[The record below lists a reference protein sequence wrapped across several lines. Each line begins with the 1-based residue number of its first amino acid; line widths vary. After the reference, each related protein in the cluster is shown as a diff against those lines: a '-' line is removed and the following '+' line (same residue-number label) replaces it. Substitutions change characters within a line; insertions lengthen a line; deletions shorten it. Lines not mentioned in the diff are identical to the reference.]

1 MHNQDTLA
9 QWRERAQPKTV
20 CQLDAD
26 GLFVTATQAWPDPM
40 QPESW
45 LIPAGCIDTEP
56 PAAKAGQA
64 AKWDADAKK
73 WQYIP
78 DHRGQT
84 AYQTSDGAAVV
95 IEKVGELPDGLT
107 FTQRENEH
115 QTWDVQAKAWVL
127 TKAAASQLLAEVIDK
142 GTDAINNLVDEA
154 YRHVT
159 RFQPEYEVREQQAR
173 DYKAGGCKGE
183 APLQVAAFA
192 KPAGK
197 TACEATDIIIAQSDN
212 LRMVMGK
219 LGALRMRKFELK
231 GLKTAAEV
239 DKRTAEI
246 LAEIKPIADKLGEV
260 GK

>member
-1 MHNQDTLA
+1 MTIYYSKTNQAFYDSAIHSRLP
-9 QWRERAQPKTV
+9 E
-20 CQLDAD
+20 DA
-26 GLFVTATQAWPDPM
+26 VEISQE
-40 QPESW
+40 QH
-45 LIPAGCIDTEP
+45 
-56 PAAKAGQA
+56 AALLAGQS
-64 AKWDADAKK
+64 
-73 WQYIP
+73 Q
-78 DHRGQT
+78 GQVIMPGK
-84 AYQTSDGAAVV
+84 DGKPVLAPLAPSH
-95 IEKVGELPDGLT
+95 L
-107 FTQRENEH
+107 H
-115 QTWDVQAKAWVL
+115 QWNGKEWMLD
-127 TKAAASQLLAEVIDK
+127 KAAASQLLAEAIDQ
-142 GTDAINNLVDEA
+142 GTDAINNLVDGA

-159 RFQPEYEVREQQAR
+159 RFQPEYLLREQQAR

-183 APLQVAAFA
+183 APEQVAAFA

-197 TACEATDIIIAQSDN
+197 TACEATDIIIAQADN

>member
-1 MHNQDTLA
+1 MTIYYSKASGGFYDDQIHSRLPEDAVAISPEQHAALLTGQSSGQVIMPGKDGKPVLTLPSPSHLH
-9 QWRERAQPKTV
+9 QWNGKE
-20 CQLDAD
+20 
-26 GLFVTATQAWPDPM
+26 
-40 QPESW
+40 
-45 LIPAGCIDTEP
+45 
-56 PAAKAGQA
+56 
-64 AKWDADAKK
+64 
-73 WQYIP
+73 
-78 DHRGQT
+78 
-84 AYQTSDGAAVV
+84 
-95 IEKVGELPDGLT
+95 
-107 FTQRENEH
+107 
-115 QTWDVQAKAWVL
+115 WVL
-127 TKAAASQLLAEVIDK
+127 DKAAASQLLAEAIDK

-159 RFQPEYEVREQQAR
+159 RFQPEYLLREQQAR

-197 TACEATDIIIAQSDN
+197 TACEATDIIIAQADN
-212 LRMVMGK
+212 LRIVMGK

-239 DKRTAEI
+239 EKRTAEI

>member
-1 MHNQDTLA
+1 MIFYSKSNQAFYDDTIHTSLP
-9 QWRERAQPKTV
+9 E
-20 CQLDAD
+20 DALEISP
-26 GLFVTATQAWPDPM
+26 GQH
-40 QPESW
+40 
-45 LIPAGCIDTEP
+45 
-56 PAAKAGQA
+56 AALLAGQSA
-64 AKWDADAKK
+64 GQVIMPGKDGKPVLADPA
-73 WQYIP
+73 P
-78 DHRGQT
+78 SH
-84 AYQTSDGAAVV
+84 
-95 IEKVGELPDGLT
+95 L
-107 FTQRENEH
+107 H
-115 QTWDVQAKAWVL
+115 QWNGKEWMLD
-127 TKAAASQLLAEVIDK
+127 KAAASQLLAEAIDN
-142 GTDAINNLVDEA
+142 GTKEINDLVDKA

-197 TACEATDIIIAQSDN
+197 TACEATDIIIAQADN

-239 DKRTAEI
+239 EKRTAEI
-246 LAEIKPIADKLGEV
+246 LAEIRPIADKLGEV

>member
-1 MHNQDTLA
+1 MYYYSKSTGGFYDSTIHSSWPEDVIEISPA
-9 QWRERAQPKTV
+9 QH
-20 CQLDAD
+20 
-26 GLFVTATQAWPDPM
+26 
-40 QPESW
+40 
-45 LIPAGCIDTEP
+45 TELL
-56 PAAKAGQA
+56 AGQSQSQVIMPG
-64 AKWDADAKK
+64 KDGK
-73 WQYIP
+73 P
-78 DHRGQT
+78 VLT
-84 AYQTSDGAAVV
+84 APAPSH
-95 IEKVGELPDGLT
+95 L
-107 FTQRENEH
+107 H
-115 QTWDVQAKAWVL
+115 QWNGKEWVL
-127 TKAAASQLLAEVIDK
+127 DKAAASQLLAEAIDK
-142 GTDAINNLVDEA
+142 GTDAINDLVDEA

-197 TACEATDIIIAQSDN
+197 TACEATDIIIAQADN

-239 DKRTAEI
+239 EKRTAEI

>member
-1 MHNQDTLA
+1 MIYYSTSDNAFYDDQIHNILP
-9 QWRERAQPKTV
+9 E
-20 CQLDAD
+20 DA
-26 GLFVTATQAWPDPM
+26 VEITAAYH
-40 QPESW
+40 
-45 LIPAGCIDTEP
+45 
-56 PAAKAGQA
+56 AALLAGQSNGQVIMPDKDGKPVLA
-64 AKWDADAKK
+64 TTAPSHLHQWDGKEWTLD
-73 WQYIP
+73 
-78 DHRGQT
+78 
-84 AYQTSDGAAVV
+84 
-95 IEKVGELPDGLT
+95 
-107 FTQRENEH
+107 
-115 QTWDVQAKAWVL
+115 
-127 TKAAASQLLAEVIDK
+127 KAAASQLLAEAIDN
-142 GTDAINNLVDEA
+142 GTEAINNLVDEA

-197 TACEATDIIIAQSDN
+197 TACEATDIIIAQADN

-219 LGALRMRKFELK
+219 LGVLRMRKFELK
-231 GLKTAAEV
+231 GLQTAAEV

>member
-1 MHNQDTLA
+1 MIFYSKSNQAFYDDTIHATLPNDALEISSEQHAALLVGQSNGQVIMPGKDGKPVLA
-9 QWRERAQPKTV
+9 DPAPSPLHQWNGKEWT
-20 CQLDAD
+20 LD
-26 GLFVTATQAWPDPM
+26 
-40 QPESW
+40 
-45 LIPAGCIDTEP
+45 
-56 PAAKAGQA
+56 
-64 AKWDADAKK
+64 
-73 WQYIP
+73 
-78 DHRGQT
+78 
-84 AYQTSDGAAVV
+84 
-95 IEKVGELPDGLT
+95 
-107 FTQRENEH
+107 
-115 QTWDVQAKAWVL
+115 
-127 TKAAASQLLAEVIDK
+127 KAAASQLLAEAIDN
-142 GTDAINNLVDEA
+142 GTKEVNDLVDKA

-197 TACEATDIIIAQSDN
+197 SACEATDIIIAQADN

-239 DKRTAEI
+239 EKRTAEI
-246 LAEIKPIADKLGEV
+246 LAEIRPIADKLGEV

>member
-1 MHNQDTLA
+1 MTIFYSKTTGGFYDNQIHNVLPEDAVEITAEYHATL
-9 QWRERAQPKTV
+9 
-20 CQLDAD
+20 L
-26 GLFVTATQAWPDPM
+26 
-40 QPESW
+40 
-45 LIPAGCIDTEP
+45 
-56 PAAKAGQA
+56 AGQA
-64 AKWDADAKK
+64 QGKTIMPGK
-73 WQYIP
+73 
-78 DHRGQT
+78 
-84 AYQTSDGAAVV
+84 DGKPVLAPLAPSH
-95 IEKVGELPDGLT
+95 L
-107 FTQRENEH
+107 H
-115 QTWDVQAKAWVL
+115 QWNGKEWVL
-127 TKAAASQLLAEVIDK
+127 DKSAASQLLAESIDK

-159 RFQPEYEVREQQAR
+159 RFQPEYLLREQQAR

-197 TACEATDIIIAQSDN
+197 TACEATDIIIAQADN
-212 LRMVMGK
+212 LRIVMGK

-231 GLKTAAEV
+231 GLQTAAEV

>member
-1 MHNQDTLA
+1 MIFYSKSNQAFYDDTIHTSLP
-9 QWRERAQPKTV
+9 E
-20 CQLDAD
+20 DALEISP
-26 GLFVTATQAWPDPM
+26 GQH
-40 QPESW
+40 
-45 LIPAGCIDTEP
+45 
-56 PAAKAGQA
+56 AALLAGQSA
-64 AKWDADAKK
+64 GQVIMPGKDGKPVLADPA
-73 WQYIP
+73 P
-78 DHRGQT
+78 SH
-84 AYQTSDGAAVV
+84 
-95 IEKVGELPDGLT
+95 L
-107 FTQRENEH
+107 H
-115 QTWDVQAKAWVL
+115 QWNGKEWTLD
-127 TKAAASQLLAEVIDK
+127 KAAASQLLAEAIDK
-142 GTDAINNLVDEA
+142 GTKEINDLVDKA

-197 TACEATDIIIAQSDN
+197 TACEATDIIIAQADN

-239 DKRTAEI
+239 EKRTAEI
-246 LAEIKPIADKLGEV
+246 LAEIRPIADKLGEV

>member
-1 MHNQDTLA
+1 MSENQYPSTK
-9 QWRERAQPKTV
+9 PV

-26 GLFVTATQAWPDPM
+26 GIYLHQTVADLDPLAADG
-40 QPESW
+40 SY
-45 LIPAGCIDTEP
+45 LLPAGCIDTAP
-56 PAAKAGQA
+56 PEARTGFA
-64 AKWDADAKK
+64 AKWLPEKNA
-73 WQYIP
+73 WQYLP
-78 DHRGQT
+78 DHRGKT

-95 IEKVGELPDGLT
+95 IGEVGELPDGLT
-107 FTQRENEH
+107 FTPLENEH
-115 QTWDVQAKAWVL
+115 QTWDAKAKVWVL
-127 TKAAASQLLAEVIDK
+127 TKAAASQLLAEAIDN
-142 GTDAINNLVDEA
+142 GTKAINDLVDEA

-183 APLQVAAFA
+183 APEQVAAFA

-197 TACEATDIIIAQSDN
+197 TACEATDIIIAQADN

-219 LGALRMRKFELK
+219 LGVLRMRKFELK

>member
-1 MHNQDTLA
+1 MTIFYSKTNQAFYDNQIHTALPEDAVEITAAYHATL
-9 QWRERAQPKTV
+9 
-20 CQLDAD
+20 L
-26 GLFVTATQAWPDPM
+26 
-40 QPESW
+40 
-45 LIPAGCIDTEP
+45 
-56 PAAKAGQA
+56 AGQA
-64 AKWDADAKK
+64 QGKTIMPGK
-73 WQYIP
+73 
-78 DHRGQT
+78 
-84 AYQTSDGAAVV
+84 DGKPVLT
-95 IEKVGELPDGLT
+95 LPAPSHL
-107 FTQRENEH
+107 H
-115 QTWDVQAKAWVL
+115 QWNGKEWVL
-127 TKAAASQLLAEVIDK
+127 DKAAASQLLAEAIDQ

-159 RFQPEYEVREQQAR
+159 RFQPEYLLREQQAR

-183 APLQVAAFA
+183 APMQVAAFA

-197 TACEATDIIIAQSDN
+197 TACEATDIIIAQADN

-239 DKRTAEI
+239 EKRTAEI